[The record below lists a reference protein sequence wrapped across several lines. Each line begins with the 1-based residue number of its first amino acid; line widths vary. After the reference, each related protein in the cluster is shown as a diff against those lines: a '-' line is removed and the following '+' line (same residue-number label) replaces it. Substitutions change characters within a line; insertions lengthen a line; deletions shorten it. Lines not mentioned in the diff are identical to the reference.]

1 MLFLKKWKGLSF
13 MKILYEGHY
22 VNNLKSFSEV
32 FSISANYKKIKNN
45 GYLVN
50 RNVVL
55 SFLGYFLV
63 SAILDYVYLK
73 FLFIENHMEPLVII
87 FSVLFTL
94 TALIYLMAL
103 IGFFSQYFAL
113 KKQMNSNLKK
123 NTKKKKNTL
132 TIDTEGIKDNTN
144 VICISSKWD
153 NINCVVIGK
162 YSICI
167 LTEAMIYYTF
177 PIIIKDKLLSGI
189 NKYNT
194 NKDIKI
200 IETYVD

>member
-1 MLFLKKWKGLSF
+1 
-13 MKILYEGHY
+13 MKILYEEHY
-22 VNNLKSFSEV
+22 FNNLKSFSEV
-32 FSISANYKKIKNN
+32 YSISANYKRIQKD

-50 RNVVL
+50 RNIVL
-55 SFLGYFLV
+55 SFLLYFLV
-63 SAILDYVYLK
+63 STVLAYVYLK
-73 FLFIENHMEPLVII
+73 FIFIEQHTEPLAII
-87 FSVLFTL
+87 FATLFTL
-94 TALIYLMAL
+94 TSLIYFFAL
-103 IGFFSQYFAL
+103 IGFFSQYFSL

-167 LTEAMIYYTF
+167 LTEALIYYTF
-177 PIIIKDKLLSGI
+177 PISIKDKLLNGI

>member
-1 MLFLKKWKGLSF
+1 
-13 MKILYEGHY
+13 MKILYEEHY
-22 VNNLKSFSEV
+22 FNNLKSFSEV
-32 FSISANYKKIKNN
+32 YSISANYKKIKNN

-63 SAILDYVYLK
+63 SAILAYVYLK

-103 IGFFSQYFAL
+103 IGFFSQYFSL

-123 NTKKKKNTL
+123 NTRKKKNTL

-167 LTEAMIYYTF
+167 LTEALIYYTF
-177 PIIIKDKLLSGI
+177 PISVKDKLLNGI

>member
-1 MLFLKKWKGLSF
+1 

-32 FSISANYKKIKNN
+32 FSISANYKRIQRD
-45 GYLVN
+45 GYLIN
-50 RNVVL
+50 RNIVL
-55 SFLGYFLV
+55 SFLLYFLV
-63 SAILDYVYLK
+63 STILAFVYLK
-73 FLFIENHMEPLVII
+73 FIFIEKHTETLAII
-87 FSVLFTL
+87 FSVLFTIS
-94 TALIYLMAL
+94 TFIYFFALL
-103 IGFFSQYFAL
+103 GFFSQYSSL
-113 KKQMNSNLKK
+113 KKQMNASLKK

-132 TIDTEGIKDNTN
+132 TIDEDGIKDNTN

-167 LTEAMIYYTF
+167 LTDALIYYTF
-177 PIIIKDKLLSGI
+177 PISIKDKLLSGI

>member
-1 MLFLKKWKGLSF
+1 

-63 SAILDYVYLK
+63 SAVLAYVYLK

-87 FSVLFTL
+87 FIVLFT
-94 TALIYLMAL
+94 
-103 IGFFSQYFAL
+103 
-113 KKQMNSNLKK
+113 N
-123 NTKKKKNTL
+123 
-132 TIDTEGIKDNTN
+132 
-144 VICISSKWD
+144 
-153 NINCVVIGK
+153 
-162 YSICI
+162 
-167 LTEAMIYYTF
+167 
-177 PIIIKDKLLSGI
+177 IIIRI
-189 NKYNT
+189 NSFY
-194 NKDIKI
+194 
-200 IETYVD
+200 

>member
-1 MLFLKKWKGLSF
+1 
-13 MKILYEGHY
+13 MKILYEEHY
-22 VNNLKSFSEV
+22 FNNLKSFSEV
-32 FSISANYKKIKNN
+32 FSISANYKRIQRD

-50 RNVVL
+50 RNIVL
-55 SFLGYFLV
+55 SFILYFLV
-63 SAILDYVYLK
+63 SIVLAYIYLK
-73 FLFIENHMEPLVII
+73 FIFIEQHTEPLAII
-87 FSVLFTL
+87 FATLFTL
-94 TALIYLMAL
+94 TSLIYFFAL
-103 IGFFSQYFAL
+103 IGFFSQYFSL

-153 NINCVVIGK
+153 NINCVVVGK

-167 LTEAMIYYTF
+167 LTDALIYYTF
-177 PIIIKDKLLSGI
+177 PISIKDKLLNGI

>member
-32 FSISANYKKIKNN
+32 FSISANYKNIQKN

-55 SFLGYFLV
+55 NFLLYFFV
-63 SAILDYVYLK
+63 SVILDYIYLK
-73 FLFIENHMEPLVII
+73 FLFVENHTEPLVII
-87 FSVLFTL
+87 FSVLFTIS
-94 TALIYLMAL
+94 TFIYFFALL
-103 IGFFSQYFAL
+103 GFFSQYSSL
-113 KKQMNSNLKK
+113 KKQINSNLKK

-132 TIDTEGIKDNTN
+132 TIDEDGIKDNTN

-167 LTEAMIYYTF
+167 LTEALIYYTF
-177 PIIIKDKLLSGI
+177 PISIKDKLLSGI

>member
-1 MLFLKKWKGLSF
+1 
-13 MKILYEGHY
+13 MKILYEEHY
-22 VNNLKSFSEV
+22 FNNLKSFSEV
-32 FSISANYKKIKNN
+32 YSISANYKKIKNN

-63 SAILDYVYLK
+63 SSILAYVYLK

-103 IGFFSQYFAL
+103 IGFFSQYFSL

-167 LTEAMIYYTF
+167 LTEALIYYTF
-177 PIIIKDKLLSGI
+177 PISVKDKLLNGI

>member
-1 MLFLKKWKGLSF
+1 

-32 FSISANYKKIKNN
+32 FSISANYKNIQKN

-55 SFLGYFLV
+55 SFLAYFFV
-63 SAILDYVYLK
+63 SVILAYIYLK
-73 FLFIENHMEPLVII
+73 ILFVENHTEPLVII
-87 FSVLFTL
+87 FSVLFTIS
-94 TALIYLMAL
+94 TFIYFFALL
-103 IGFFSQYFAL
+103 GFFSQYSSL

-132 TIDTEGIKDNTN
+132 TIDEDGIKDNTN

-167 LTEAMIYYTF
+167 LTDALIYYTF
-177 PIIIKDKLLSGI
+177 PISIKDKLLSGI

>member
-1 MLFLKKWKGLSF
+1 